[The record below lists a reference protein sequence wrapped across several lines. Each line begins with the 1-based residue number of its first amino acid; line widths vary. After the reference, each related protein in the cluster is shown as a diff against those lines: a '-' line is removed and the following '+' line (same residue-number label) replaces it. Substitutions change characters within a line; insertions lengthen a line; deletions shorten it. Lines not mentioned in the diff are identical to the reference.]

1 MILSN
6 INLAQIKWLHKNKL
20 TLSHVKYM
28 ELLLNNQ
35 EIPQDKYYTDLNKLG
50 IIFEGNITDHGK
62 NIYETFLTI
71 EGDVDVKKIKAV
83 KRVNEEFERW
93 WKTFP
98 GTPTIPN
105 RFISTRSMRVEKNN
119 CQTLFEKLQA
129 EPDFIGIDEMIRLLK
144 VEIELRTQ
152 ESMPSRR
159 NANQLEFMKGTESY
173 LNSRGWEVWLEWE
186 KNQKLNKPKNYT
198 I

>member
-50 IIFEGNITDHGK
+50 IIFGENITDHGK

-71 EGDVDVKKIKAV
+71 EGDVDIKKIKAV

-93 WKTFP
+93 WKVYPATASL
-98 GTPTIPN
+98 PN
-105 RFISTRSMRVEKNN
+105 FVSIRILRVAKDH
-119 CQTLFEKLQA
+119 CQTLYEGLQA
-129 EPDFIGIDEMIRLLK
+129 EENFIGTDEMIRLLQLEVK
-144 VEIELRTQ
+144 LRTAQ
-152 ESMPSRR
+152 SAPDKR
-159 NANQLEFMKGTESY
+159 NKNELEFMKGTESY
-173 LNSRGWEVWLEWE
+173 LNSRAWEVWLEWE